1 MTLFISHTTAAEC
14 WRSGIYDHTL
24 GCTLPSSPF
33 RPAGSIQVESLSNLL
48 ATDRLQITYQE
59 AFSFGRGQ
67 PLKPAKH
74 KPTARRIQII
84 KGKQLALA
92 SDPIHVLLPSKSLAN
107 NIRHITCH
115 VCEGSIPRGSFVR
128 LDNTILLCSPEFT
141 FLQMASTITFHE
153 LVKLGFELCALYTL
167 HPDGCARYDRIL
179 PPTTPL
185 SIAVYLQNHD
195 GAPGVV
201 AARKALR
208 YVVSASGSPMETA
221 LAIIFCLPQHQGG
234 FGLPLPFMNYR
245 IEERRSRQAG
255 IGKSYY
261 LCDMYWP
268 KAKLSLE
275 YDSDQEHTGSSRIA
289 EDAQR
294 RNNLTS
300 LGVTSITATR
310 EQVMDPEK
318 LNHIAHQ
325 IAQMLGIRMRSE
337 RGWSL
342 TERGRL
348 FRKLVLADGAEFSGT
363 KTRRFIIHS

>member
-14 WRSGIYDHTL
+14 WRSGLFDQAL
-24 GCTLPSSPF
+24 GCALPSSPF
-33 RPAGSIQVESLSNLL
+33 HPAGSIQVERVSNLL
-48 ATDRLQITYQE
+48 AIDRLNITYQE
-59 AFSFGRGQ
+59 AFSFGRGK
-67 PLKPAKH
+67 PSKPAEH
-74 KPTARRIQII
+74 KPTTHRIQII
-84 KGKQLALA
+84 KGRQLALA
-92 SDPIHVLLPSKSLAN
+92 SDPIHVLLPNKSLTN
-107 NIRHITCH
+107 NIRHTSCH
-115 VCEGSIPRGSFVR
+115 VCERSLPSGSFVR
-128 LDNTILLCSPEFT
+128 LDDTILLCSPEFT
-141 FLQMASTITFHE
+141 FLQMASTITFHA

-167 HPDGCARYDRIL
+167 HPDGCARYGRIL
-179 PPTTPL
+179 PPTTP
-185 SIAVYLQNHD
+185 SAIAVYLQKLE
-195 GAPGVV
+195 GTPGVA
-201 AARKALR
+201 AARKTLR

-268 KAKLSLE
+268 KAKLGLE
-275 YDSDQEHTGSSRIA
+275 YDSDQEHTGSCRIA

-310 EQVMDPEK
+310 EQVMNPEK
-318 LNHIAHQ
+318 LNHIARQ
-325 IAQMLGIRMRSE
+325 IAQILGIRMRNE

-342 TERGRL
+342 AERERL
-348 FRKLVLADGAEFSGT
+348 FRKLIVANGTEASGT
-363 KTRRFIIHS
+363 KTR